1 MRADLDP
8 KDDGTAAALILRA
21 EAAVAALREQFVE
34 WVRKDLAQ
42 IDALYREAAAT
53 DEGEQR
59 AALFE
64 RIRQIAHNIKG
75 QGGTFG
81 YSDMTDA
88 AAAID
93 KMLKLQAS
101 STPVNALGAAITAL
115 HATLKQG
122 SP

>member
-1 MRADLDP
+1 MRANLDP
-8 KDDGTAAALILRA
+8 EDDGTAAALILRA

-42 IDALYREAAAT
+42 IDALYREAVAAG
-53 DEGEQR
+53 EGDAR

-93 KMLKLQAS
+93 KMLKLQAY
-101 STPVNALGAAITAL
+101 STSAEALGAAITTL
-115 HATLKQG
+115 HATLKRG
-122 SP
+122 AP